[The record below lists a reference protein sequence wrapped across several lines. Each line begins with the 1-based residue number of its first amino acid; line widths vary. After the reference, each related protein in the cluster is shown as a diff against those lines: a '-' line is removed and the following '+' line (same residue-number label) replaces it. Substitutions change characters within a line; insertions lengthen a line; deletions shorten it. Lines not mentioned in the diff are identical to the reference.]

1 VFLPLLDAERL
12 VFTQFFARAGTK
24 PCKLQ
29 HFLPFLNRFFALN
42 AKKNAGIYAF
52 FKKSKIVT

>member
-1 VFLPLLDAERL
+1 ML
-12 VFTQFFARAGTK
+12 VFTQFFARGGAK

-29 HFLPFLNRFFALN
+29 HVLPIFCLDER
-42 AKKNAGIYAF
+42 KNAGIYAF